1 MPYENKRTLHLGFLD
16 ILLIIA
22 IAGTLGSIVIPNH
35 VHSVTTA
42 RQDKCIGNLKR
53 IFEVKKEWEIQHRSS
68 TNSDDK
74 YLGVRKLFPTNTPV
88 CPSGGIY
95 NVGNWGDIPTC
106 SISGHKL
113 PR

>member
-1 MPYENKRTLHLGFLD
+1 MPYENKRSLHFSFLD
-16 ILLIIA
+16 ILLMVA
-22 IAGTLGSIVIPNH
+22 IAGTLGSVVIPNH
-35 VHSVTTA
+35 VQSVKA
-42 RQDKCIGNLKR
+42 SRQSKCVGNLKR
-53 IFEVKKEWEIQHRSS
+53 IFEAKEQWEIQHRFS
-68 TNSDDK
+68 TDPDDK

-113 PR
+113 PK